1 MSNNLKKFFFDPTEI
16 ILTKDSNIIVG
27 IHTKVSKLKRSD
39 IHYLV
44 PESTLVEEKKDNY
57 EWEYEFKYDDLL
69 EFSGQTIDYPF
80 TAYWTYSNQT
90 YSQVNTIQ
98 ITVIN
103 YDNPPIINYIK
114 SDTMCVLLNENTTP
128 NLEVIFEA
136 KVTDED
142 LIPSSN
148 ITFVGGNNNSE
159 LILNNNNLFR
169 WRKIY
174 NYNDYTIGI
183 TSTETYIINFKDIN
197 NNNSNTSITIKIL
210 RYEYYLSTQVNLNNY
225 ILTDGVNVGLDT
237 NSLTNDLSSNDIS
250 GFLPENTKTINI
262 SDINIEHLSN
272 KIIYDLLLIMNVD
285 SSGNTNAIVDVS
297 GEPYTA
303 TIPEDLRK
311 LQILSWPTND
321 NSQENINVSSPDIL
335 SATITPNYVKLYLSN
350 LITSIENNYSGPNII
365 SIDYSINA
373 IPPSSNNLIQLFA
386 SNTNFLSESERTYP
400 NIFLT
405 DEVIALEVN
414 NLYKVSIIDKN
425 NIIQT
430 IIPETKIVFFLKQ
443 I

>member
-103 YDNPPIINYIK
+103 YDNPPTINYIK

-443 I
+443 T

>member
-103 YDNPPIINYIK
+103 YDNPPTVNYIK

-128 NLEVIFEA
+128 NSEVIFEA

-197 NNNSNTSITIKIL
+197 NNNSNTSITIRIL

-237 NSLTNDLSSNDIS
+237 ISLTNDLSSNDIS
-250 GFLPENTKTINI
+250 CFLPEDSKTINI
-262 SDINIEHLSN
+262 SDINIEHLSD

-443 I
+443 T

>member
-103 YDNPPIINYIK
+103 YDNPPTVNYIK

-128 NLEVIFEA
+128 NSEVIFEA

-210 RYEYYLSTQVNLNNY
+210 RYEYYLSTQLNLNNY

-237 NSLTNDLSSNDIS
+237 ISLTNDLSSNDIS
-250 GFLPENTKTINI
+250 CFLPEDSKTINI

-443 I
+443 T

>member
-1 MSNNLKKFFFDPTEI
+1 MSNKLKKFFFDPTEI

-103 YDNPPIINYIK
+103 YDNPPTINYIK

-225 ILTDGVNVGLDT
+225 ILTDGVYVGLDT

-350 LITSIENNYSGPNII
+350 LITSIENDYSGPNII

-443 I
+443 T

>member
-1 MSNNLKKFFFDPTEI
+1 
-16 ILTKDSNIIVG
+16 
-27 IHTKVSKLKRSD
+27 
-39 IHYLV
+39 
-44 PESTLVEEKKDNY
+44 
-57 EWEYEFKYDDLL
+57 
-69 EFSGQTIDYPF
+69 
-80 TAYWTYSNQT
+80 
-90 YSQVNTIQ
+90 
-98 ITVIN
+98 
-103 YDNPPIINYIK
+103 
-114 SDTMCVLLNENTTP
+114 
-128 NLEVIFEA
+128 
-136 KVTDED
+136 
-142 LIPSSN
+142 
-148 ITFVGGNNNSE
+148 
-159 LILNNNNLFR
+159 
-169 WRKIY
+169 
-174 NYNDYTIGI
+174 
-183 TSTETYIINFKDIN
+183 
-197 NNNSNTSITIKIL
+197 
-210 RYEYYLSTQVNLNNY
+210 
-225 ILTDGVNVGLDT
+225 
-237 NSLTNDLSSNDIS
+237 
-250 GFLPENTKTINI
+250 
-262 SDINIEHLSN
+262 
-272 KIIYDLLLIMNVD
+272 MNVD

-350 LITSIENNYSGPNII
+350 LITSIENDYSGPNII

-443 I
+443 T